1 MSQLLQPVAA
11 ARLLHF
17 PPAPIRHARRRLTML
32 SVPSPPRETTLAS
45 ANASVIGSDE
55 NVVAAIFSEGMSVLL
70 RALDYAIDLGRSRW
84 EFAVELAELQRLGLS
99 TADCRW
105 LSCKGWVE
113 IAREQSSAPGSPRRF
128 QHDLHLSLTRRSC
141 LVLTDLGA
149 TEVRKHFAVQL
160 QKAQTVDANYQRGHG
175 LSLAPRWDRER
186 HELRVAGQLVK
197 QFRLPSPN
205 QEKVLNALQEE
216 NWPVRIDDPLP
227 PNKKLDAKQ
236 RLHDTIKNLNRHQKK
251 PLIRFMGDGTGQG
264 VRWEI
269 RAEQL

>member
-1 MSQLLQPVAA
+1 
-11 ARLLHF
+11 
-17 PPAPIRHARRRLTML
+17 ML
-32 SVPSPPRETTLAS
+32 SVPSPPHDSIVAS
-45 ANASVIGSDE
+45 ANGSVLGSE
-55 NVVAAIFSEGMSVLL
+55 ESAVTAIFSQGMSVLL

-105 LSCKGWVE
+105 LVCKGWVE
-113 IAREQSSAPGSPRRF
+113 IARELSSAPGSPRRF

-149 TEVRKHFAVQL
+149 TEVRKHFARQRERVL
-160 QKAQTVDANYQRGHG
+160 TVNTTPQKSSAANLLPH
-175 LSLAPRWDRER
+175 WDRDR
-186 HELRVAGQLVK
+186 HELRVGGQLVK

-205 QEKVLNALQEE
+205 QEKVLNAFEEE

-227 PNKKLDAKQ
+227 PNEKLDAKQ
-236 RLHDTIKNLNRHQKK
+236 RLHDTIKNLNRHQKN

-269 RAEQL
+269 RIE